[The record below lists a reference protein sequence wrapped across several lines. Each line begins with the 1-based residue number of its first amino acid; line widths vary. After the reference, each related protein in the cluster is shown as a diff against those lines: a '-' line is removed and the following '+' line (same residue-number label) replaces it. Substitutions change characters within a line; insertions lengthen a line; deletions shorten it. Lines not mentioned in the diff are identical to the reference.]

1 MLRAIEFKD
10 KRFMTK
16 DDNNLFSPITENAI
30 ILCHNYRLMDSLA
43 EEIIN
48 TVNGKAEYNDYDCDD
63 EDVGQAKM
71 WLSFGLQ
78 RVIDINGQRIT
89 LALEPA
95 TIYKANDIKD
105 IWFFSYQGSDEYEN
119 LPKYQE
125 YIYPISIFKGSHKV
139 WEDGKDEVY
148 KVICNGRYGT
158 YDGKWVDLNEEHW
171 DERTHNCLSEYNLHL
186 ND

>member
-16 DDNNLFSPITENAI
+16 DDNNLFSPIKENTI
-30 ILCHNYRLMDSLA
+30 ILCHNYKLMNSLA

-48 TVNGKAEYNDYDCDD
+48 TVNGKAEYNGYDYDD

-71 WLSFGLQ
+71 WLMFGLQ

-95 TIYKANDIKD
+95 IIYKANDIEE
-105 IWFFSYQGSDEYEN
+105 IWFFDYKGSYEME
-119 LPKYQE
+119 LHPYQE
-125 YIYPISIFKGSHKV
+125 FIYPMTIFKGSHKV

-148 KVICNGRYGT
+148 KMICNGRYGT
-158 YDGKWVDLNEEHW
+158 YDGRWVDLDEKYW
-171 DERTHNCLSEYNLHL
+171 DYRTHNCVSECNMHL
-186 ND
+186 DD